1 MKVFYHIDNDGKCA
15 AFWVRELAKH
25 TDDYDIEYL
34 KINYGMEFP
43 FDAIR
48 KNEQVFI
55 VDYSIMPEE
64 MDRLLEITNDIVWID
79 HHASSIKRYE
89 GYHKKIKGV
98 RYDGV
103 AGCMLTYCYLKH
115 MEPSEL
121 PWGMNERKPLPFDI
135 SMTEDAPMFT
145 KLIAD
150 YDVWTFEYGAATRE
164 FALGLE
170 MTENDPESEMWY
182 GLLYTGDYG
191 KPLAD
196 IKAKGRVI
204 IDYRSSWAADYC
216 KHKGFETELDGYKC
230 FALNLAMVSSDDF
243 DSVDA
248 EQYDMF
254 IGFSYDGKSWNYSL
268 RSTKVN
274 CAEVAMKYGGGGHA
288 GAAGFNSDDL
298 LLKALNQDRTS

>member
-43 FDAIR
+43 FDTIR
-48 KNEQVFI
+48 KDEQVFI

-64 MDRLLEITNDIVWID
+64 MDRLLEITKDIVWID
-79 HHASSIKRYE
+79 HHASAIKKYE
-89 GYHKKIKGV
+89 GYNKKIKGV

-135 SMTEDAPMFT
+135 SMTKDAPMFT

-216 KHKGFETELDGYKC
+216 KHKGFETELDGYRC

-288 GAAGFNSDDL
+288 GAAGFNSSEL
-298 LLKALNQDRTS
+298 LLKILNQDRTS